1 MSDSP
6 KIAREVQ
13 KLNQDALIELY
24 VLDLTEQGGPV
35 AYFHNESVNG
45 AGELQ
50 FGSEIY
56 VPIPFEARGFTASAD
71 SQPTPTITI
80 GNVSGFITSLAR
92 DYDDLR
98 GAKLIRIRTFR
109 KHLSD
114 GADPDSEA
122 RFSEDIFFVDR
133 KQSENKI
140 FVEFALGSALDIEG
154 VQLPYRRIL
163 TRCRWQFKDGVG
175 CPYVGGDSSCL
186 KTVQA
191 CAEKFGENNPLP
203 FGGFP
208 GVSRIRLAFS

>member
-24 VLDLTEQGGPV
+24 LLDLTEQGGPV
-35 AYFHNESVNG
+35 TFFHNESING
-45 AGELQ
+45 EGELV
-50 FGSEIY
+50 FGGDTY
-56 VPIPFEARGFTASAD
+56 MPIPFEARGFTSSAD

-80 GNVSGFITSLAR
+80 GNVSGFITALAR

-98 GAKLIRIRTFR
+98 GARIVRTRTFR
-109 KHLSD
+109 KHLAD
-114 GADPDSEA
+114 GADPDGEA
-122 RFSEDIFFVDR
+122 RFSEDIFYVDR
-133 KQSENKI
+133 KQSENKM
-140 FVEFALGSALDIEG
+140 FAEFALGSALDVEG
-154 VQLPYRRIL
+154 VQLPARRIL

-175 CPYVGGDSSCL
+175 CPYTGSDTTCD

-191 CAEKFGENNPLP
+191 CAEKFGDNNPLP

-208 GVSRIRLAFS
+208 GVSRIRLSFS